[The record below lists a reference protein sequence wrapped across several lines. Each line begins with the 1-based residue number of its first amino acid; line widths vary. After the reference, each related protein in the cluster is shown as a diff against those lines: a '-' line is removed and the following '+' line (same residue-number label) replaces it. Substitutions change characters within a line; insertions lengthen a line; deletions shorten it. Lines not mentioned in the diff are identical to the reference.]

1 MAERDEQFSE
11 LPSGNPGAR
20 LRRARES
27 AGMSRGDIA
36 ALTKIAERHLASIE
50 ADNFGALASRA
61 YAVGFS
67 RNYARAVGLDESEI
81 AQSVRDELDGIDAA
95 SRGEQPS
102 TFEPGDPARVP
113 TSRTAW
119 VAAIGALAVI
129 AVFGFVWRNY
139 YAPAVSLPNLVQ
151 DKPIA
156 AAPPAPAPATLAPAS
171 QGPVVLTALDQAV
184 WVKVYDSAG
193 QQLMQKE
200 MALGESY
207 TLPADAN
214 GPMIATARPDAL
226 QISVGGQVVPKLSD
240 ASTAVKDVPI
250 DAAALLARAAPAPQS
265 GAALPAGAASLAP
278 PKPAAPRAAPR
289 QSPSPAGKPVAAES
303 PAPVAAAE
311 RPAAAPAAGGEP
323 IALVVPPPQS
333 STVSQ

>member
-11 LPSGNPGAR
+11 LSSGNPGAR

-50 ADNFGALASRA
+50 AENFGALVSRA

-67 RNYARAVGLDESEI
+67 RNYARAVGLDENEI
-81 AQSVRDELDGIDAA
+81 AQLVRDELDGIDAA

-129 AVFGFVWRNY
+129 AAFGFVWRNY
-139 YAPAVSLPNLVQ
+139 YAPAVSLPSLVQ
-151 DKPIA
+151 DKPVA
-156 AAPPAPAPATLAPAS
+156 AAPPAPATAALAPAS
-171 QGPVVLTALDQAV
+171 QGPVVLTALDRAV
-184 WVKVYDSAG
+184 WVKIYDSAG

-207 TLPADAN
+207 TLPADAS

-240 ASTAVKDVPI
+240 ASTAVKNVPI
-250 DAAALLARAAPAPQS
+250 DAAALLARRPPAQQNAAAV
-265 GAALPAGAASLAP
+265 PAGTTNFAP
-278 PKPAAPRAAPR
+278 PKPATPRTAPRR
-289 QSPSPAGKPVAAES
+289 QVEPAGKPVAAAS

-311 RPAAAPAAGGEP
+311 QAAAAPSAGGEP
-323 IALVVPPPQS
+323 IALGVPPQS
-333 STVSQ
+333 STVTQ